1 MLQLSNAFTGNNI
14 MSLRTGTAVAQISRP
29 IINPNN
35 LKIEG
40 FFCNDTYSRQEL
52 VLLYQ
57 DIRELLPQGFVID
70 DHDVLAAPGELVRLR
85 EIIELNFKLTGM
97 QVVAD
102 DKTKIGKVE
111 DYATEI
117 ETMFIQKIYVGRSVF
132 KSFATGQL
140 SVDRTQVIEITNS
153 HIVIQNPLQGHSSSA
168 NATAL
173 A

>member
-1 MLQLSNAFTGNNI
+1 MLQLSNTFANKNV
-14 MSLRTGTAVAQISRP
+14 MSLRTGTPVAQITRP

-40 FFCNDTYSRQEL
+40 FFCQDIYDKREL

-70 DHDVLAAPGELVRLR
+70 DHDVLALPNELVRL
-85 EIIELNFKLTGM
+85 EKLIKLNFQMIGM
-97 QVVAD
+97 QVVTNS
-102 DKTKIGKVE
+102 KEKIGKVS

-117 ETMFIQKIYVGRSVF
+117 ETMYIQKIYVSQSVF
-132 KSFATGQL
+132 KSLTGGQL
-140 SVDRTQVIEITNS
+140 SVDRNQIIEINNS
-153 HIVIQNPLQGHSSSA
+153 RILINDPLQGTRASA
-168 NATAL
+168 AAL